1 MDSEKTD
8 ADLAAFIAEALTS
21 LGKSQDL
28 DTLFQVLFGVA
39 ENRLKAHGISF
50 WLHNTS
56 EHCIQCLNL
65 IGEHPPSLAEGHTI
79 SLDDKAGSNPFSQLT
94 RRVLAISGSDVP
106 DQLGRFGILNESTQ
120 TIYLAP
126 LFLGS
131 QMLGVLLL
139 ESNEPVAS
147 GSSIELL
154 EGCLPLLALAVSAL
168 SRDPIQDKR
177 LLQMRLL
184 HQITE
189 KALMSLNLDDL
200 LDSTARLLRNYFH
213 YYNVYIFIY
222 NPEKDILDLRAIAGE
237 FEDRISLP
245 MSLHTQE
252 GCTGHAYRTHKTYY
266 ARDTRTDPEYR
277 PEFSGPVEALSEL
290 AVPIMQGDNVLGILN
305 AQANEPNS
313 FDEFDIESMN
323 TLGNEL
329 ASAIMRANDYE
340 ILKNYSQQLETY
352 QTQME
357 QDLRVSEQI
366 LNMNVP
372 MDFVSPNL
380 DSTLHFRA
388 HHSIG
393 GDIVLLRLS
402 GEYSY
407 IIVGDVSGHGISSAL
422 ISTSTFSFVDNML
435 TRSPTVEA
443 VVLSLNDFWTVNFRD
458 LGYYA
463 TFFIG
468 RVHNA
473 TGAMEY
479 VNCSHPRP
487 ILYQN
492 SSGMLTTLDNTVP
505 PVGLFDL
512 DEEAQVSRQW
522 LKLSPGD
529 KLALYTDGLLSEFPT
544 PSRFSESDLHTLISR
559 FSNLPHPIF
568 HQFVLWNL
576 RKMRRGL
583 KPDDDEVFLSLSYSS
598 LPKVGHYL
606 NSMDQTLKLIR
617 KVGRLNLGLNLPGV
631 ALGRLMTV
639 LEETAL
645 ALLARKRD
653 DGPPPRVFVSI
664 DFQPKRFNVTLLDA
678 NLYLAE
684 ENLLEIDGAV
694 PPLEKQLPSGA
705 LQMVKNKVPDVQIK
719 KIEKGLLFV
728 CPLE

>member
-1 MDSEKTD
+1 MASGKTD
-8 ADLAAFIAEALTS
+8 VDFTSFATEALGS
-21 LGKSQDL
+21 LSKSQNL
-28 DTLFQVLFGVA
+28 ENLFEVFYRTASEHLGA
-39 ENRLKAHGISF
+39 RSMSF
-50 WLHNTS
+50 WVYS
-56 EHCIQCLNL
+56 AAEHSIRSKYL
-65 IGEHPPSLAEGHTI
+65 IGDHLSSLTKGHVI
-79 SLDDKAGSNPFSQLT
+79 SLDEETEQNPFSKLS
-94 RRVLAISGSDVP
+94 RRMVVLSGKEVP
-106 DQLGRFGILNESTQ
+106 RQLGAFGILPEDIKTA
-120 TIYLAP
+120 YLAP
-126 LFLGS
+126 VVLGAQLLGIIVLAS
-131 QMLGVLLL
+131 TEPPASKDSVEML
-139 ESNEPVAS
+139 EE
-147 GSSIELL
+147 
-154 EGCLPLLALAVSAL
+154 CLPLVALAFSAL
-168 SRDPIQDKR
+168 SHEPAQDKR

-200 LDSTARLLRNYFH
+200 LDSTARLLRSYFH

-222 NPEKDILDLRAIAGE
+222 DQENDILDLRALAGE
-237 FEDRISLP
+237 FEDRITLP
-245 MSLHTQE
+245 MSLRIHE
-252 GCTGHAYRTHKTYY
+252 GCTGRAFRTHKTYY
-266 ARDTRTDPEYR
+266 ARDVRTDPEYR
-277 PEFSGPVEALSEL
+277 PEFPGPLEALSEL
-290 AVPIMQGDNVLGILN
+290 AAPIMQGDNILGVLN
-305 AQANEPNS
+305 VQANEPDS
-313 FDEFDIESMN
+313 FDEFDIESIN
-323 TLGNEL
+323 TLANEL

-352 QTQME
+352 QSQME

-380 DSTLHFRA
+380 DSTLHFHA

-393 GDIVLLRLS
+393 GDIALLRMS
-402 GEYSY
+402 GEHSY

-422 ISTSTFSFVDNML
+422 ISTSTFSYLDNML
-435 TRSPTVEA
+435 ARSPTVEA
-443 VVLSLNDFWTVNFRD
+443 VVLTLNDFWTANFKE

-463 TFFIG
+463 TFFVG

-479 VNCSHPRP
+479 VNCSHPKP

-492 SSGMLTTLDNTVP
+492 SSGTLTNLDNTVP
-505 PVGLFDL
+505 PIGLFDL
-512 DEEAQVSRQW
+512 DKEAQVNRQW
-522 LKLSPGD
+522 LKLAPGD
-529 KLALYTDGLLSEFPT
+529 KLTLYTDGLLSEFPE
-544 PSRFSESDLHTLISR
+544 PGRFSESDLHTLISR

-576 RKMRRGL
+576 RKMRRGS

-598 LPKVGHYL
+598 VPKVGHYL

-617 KVGRLNLGLNLPGV
+617 KVGRLTLGMNLPGA

-684 ENLLEIDGAV
+684 ENLLEVDGSV